1 MDPLIEQL
9 KAELRFVVENVKT
22 QDSLI
27 PGV

>member
-1 MDPLIEQL
+1 MDPLIEHL
-9 KAELRFVVENVKT
+9 KAELRFVVETVKV